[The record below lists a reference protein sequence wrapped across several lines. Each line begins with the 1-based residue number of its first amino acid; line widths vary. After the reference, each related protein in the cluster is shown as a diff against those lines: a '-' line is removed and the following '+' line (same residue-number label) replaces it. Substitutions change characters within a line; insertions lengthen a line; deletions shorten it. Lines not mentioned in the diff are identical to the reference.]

1 MHQWHGYRQ
10 KKSSC
15 TANLLQA
22 QTSVGASLVWDLALM
37 GESME
42 SSIGQRSH
50 CHAKIH
56 GFSIMPDRKKT
67 GSIITPNKEAP
78 FPLRNNDQIN
88 YSLEAAAE

>member
-1 MHQWHGYRQ
+1 
-10 KKSSC
+10 
-15 TANLLQA
+15 
-22 QTSVGASLVWDLALM
+22 
-37 GESME
+37 ME

-56 GFSIMPDRKKT
+56 GFSIMPDTEKT

>member
-10 KKSSC
+10 KK
-15 TANLLQA
+15 AVA
-22 QTSVGASLVWDLALM
+22 QQIYCKHRQVSASLVLDLALM

-42 SSIGQRSH
+42 SSIGLRSH

-56 GFSIMPDRKKT
+56 GFSIMPDTEKI